1 MAKNHLDRCQLLVL
15 LLLLSATA
23 GGLRHPSVMSQ
34 ACGPQFV
41 VLAIYLR
48 YSPSARVVFCNP
60 RAATHHA
67 AEGETCSSYLSN
79 RPNGRRSQPQVKGHS
94 SEPQSITPKGKKG
107 TRSHQGRQQTQR
119 RPKGSRVRVHTAS
132 TRRNWR
138 CNCTPLKVKEPTH
151 GRKSMLPHGLIRKEG
166 LGSLI
171 ANRLSN

>member
-1 MAKNHLDRCQLLVL
+1 MG
-15 LLLLSATA
+15 LS
-23 GGLRHPSVMSQ
+23 SS
-34 ACGPQFV
+34 
-41 VLAIYLR
+41 
-48 YSPSARVVFCNP
+48 SARIGRSADHNSWCSQFTCDTPPQPEWSCNP

-94 SEPQSITPKGKKG
+94 SEPQSITPKGKEG
-107 TRSHQGRQQTQR
+107 TRSHQRRQQTQS
-119 RPKGSRVRVHTAS
+119 RPKESRVRVHTAS
-132 TRRNWR
+132 TRRNRR